1 MKIIKLIFLLFFC
14 LGFVACKMYA
24 VKKYHLERDFNF
36 KDKMSFLNYLNRKKI
51 FDENQLLYLDSASY
65 LNFYLEKLQQ
75 DSSVIYQG
83 CYLNDS
89 ICINSSRFLSEN
101 TSCMGR
107 IQNEVALNLSLSTYP
122 DSILVK
128 VKNISSYTLRYLKN
142 DAVFNISAF
151 QKKIKIF
158 LVYTYATGTYYDSL
172 YKDIL
177 AINKSNNSNAE
188 VFIICIDPLHTLN

>member
-1 MKIIKLIFLLFFC
+1 MKKIKLIFLFFFC
-14 LGFVACKMYA
+14 LGFVACKMYT
-24 VKKYHLERDFNF
+24 VKKYHLERNFNF
-36 KDKMSFLNYLNRKKI
+36 KDRQSFLNYLNKKNL
-51 FDENQLLYLDSASY
+51 FDEHQLLYLDSASY
-65 LNFYLEKLQQ
+65 LSFYLEKLQQ

-89 ICINSSRFLSEN
+89 ICINRSRFLSEN

-107 IQNEVALNLSLSTYP
+107 IQKEVAANLSLTTFP

-128 VKNISSYTLRYLKN
+128 VKNISSYTLRYLKD
-142 DAVFNISAF
+142 DAIFNISAY
-151 QKKIKIF
+151 QKKIKLF

-177 AINKSNNSNAE
+177 AINKLNNSNADI
-188 VFIICIDPLHTLN
+188 FIICIDPLHTLN

>member
-1 MKIIKLIFLLFFC
+1 
-14 LGFVACKMYA
+14 MYA

-36 KDKMSFLNYLNRKKI
+36 KDKQSFLNYLNRKKI

-89 ICINSSRFLSEN
+89 ICINRSRFLSEN